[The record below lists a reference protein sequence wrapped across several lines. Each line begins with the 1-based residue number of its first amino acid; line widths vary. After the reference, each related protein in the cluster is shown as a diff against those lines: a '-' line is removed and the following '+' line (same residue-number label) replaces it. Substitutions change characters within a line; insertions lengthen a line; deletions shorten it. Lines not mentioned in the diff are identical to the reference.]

1 MGLSEDSSYDKV
13 EMTGRD
19 TGHLLKTLYECADDI
34 PVQYPVHRVIFH
46 ALVLLFTYG
55 GFCRGMVMGP
65 GSMRFRDVSMGL
77 VRDPENPNRRRLVAE
92 PTIKRNKLRRNAL
105 EHKKGTE

>member
-1 MGLSEDSSYDKV
+1 
-13 EMTGRD
+13 
-19 TGHLLKTLYECADDI
+19 
-34 PVQYPVHRVIFH
+34 
-46 ALVLLFTYG
+46 
-55 GFCRGMVMGP
+55 
-65 GSMRFRDVSMGL
+65 MGL